1 MRRTGKVAAALL
13 LGLSASVAC
22 AQDKSTPEDV
32 AAAASKGSGWGFF
45 GSKKKADDKKPA
57 PAPPPGPSASERA
70 ALEQMRQMKAF
81 LRRQEVCTRLE
92 EIALENNDPELER
105 QAQLLSDLNWQVYR
119 QHTAGLPLGP
129 AKDDE
134 AVLSGRLGTGTAL
147 PRAGRA
153 PAGRDGAAATLR
165 TPNDAE
171 GPQ

>member
-1 MRRTGKVAAALL
+1 MGRTGKLMAALL
-13 LGLSASVAC
+13 LGLSASVAG
-22 AQDKSTPEDV
+22 AQQPKDLESAP
-32 AAAASKGSGWGFF
+32 SKPSGWSFWGNR
-45 GSKKKADDKKPA
+45 KMPDKKAP

-129 AKDDE
+129 AADDE
-134 AVLSGRLGTGTAL
+134 AVLGGRLGTGTAL

-153 PAGRDGAAATLR
+153 PAGNNGAAALR
-165 TPNDAE
+165 TANRREDQP
-171 GPQ
+171 